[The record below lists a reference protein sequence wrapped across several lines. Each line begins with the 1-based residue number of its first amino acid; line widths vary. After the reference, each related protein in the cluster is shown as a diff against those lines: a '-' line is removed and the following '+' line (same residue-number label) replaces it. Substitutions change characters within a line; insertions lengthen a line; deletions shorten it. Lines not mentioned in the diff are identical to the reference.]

1 LNRACSLFAITST
14 IIAAAFFCAKSADG
28 AEAAPGKSAA
38 LSQRRMIVVVAD
50 RTGLSDWSDPA
61 LVNFRSLV
69 EKGSLGLMVTRTDS
83 YLSRGESRSAEV
95 ASFLTLN
102 AGLPAG
108 GNNNGRLAY
117 GMTGIYEGRPAAPL
131 YSHLT
136 GAPIPEDGIM
146 NLGIISL
153 LRMNQDGRWNALPGA
168 LGDALRSSGLR
179 TAAIGNSDR
188 FGVQERS
195 ASIIAM
201 DSKGFID
208 HGNVSAAM
216 VEIDL
221 FSATHYKTNYKAL
234 FDELDKTLEA
244 SHFIVVDLGDAARLG
259 RLRDMMSDA
268 AFIDANRRVLLDYD
282 AALGEISKKINP
294 ETTQLILISPT
305 PPANAAK
312 LKQTLTP
319 LLLYGAGVKA
329 GTALTSSS
337 TRRPGL
343 ARNTDFAPHVCGF
356 FGIEAPVEFIG
367 SPLSFADVGG
377 VFDFISEFHARN
389 SFVES
394 RFDLLK
400 GIVVWHLIVLVLGFL
415 TVLRLDKAGKFWRSA
430 MTAVILWTASMFFV
444 FLILGAFPQ
453 FSEAADFSVAFF
465 AGAGIVAALVW
476 LAPGAD
482 GKMMALSALYMVAL
496 LADQLTGASLI
507 KNSVLGYYPQ
517 MGARFYGVGN
527 EYMGIMIGA
536 PLAFFGL
543 LLDRAKSAQGFI
555 KWAMALVLA
564 VSAFVIGAPFIGAN
578 FGGLIS
584 SVFAFALMAMLA
596 WNLKL
601 SWKTVIAAG
610 LCVAALAGLALSAD
624 YLLSRDASH
633 VGSLVGRVVE
643 GGGPQEFFIVA
654 GRKLAVNFRLLRV
667 SFWSALFIG
676 SVAVAL
682 SAHYF
687 PAERVKS
694 LFSRQDFFRKAYLAA
709 LGGALAAFAAND
721 SGIVPGATTL
731 MLPTA
736 ALFIMLFNGESR
748 KDTKPRKRKS

>member
-1 LNRACSLFAITST
+1 
-14 IIAAAFFCAKSADG
+14 
-28 AEAAPGKSAA
+28 
-38 LSQRRMIVVVAD
+38 MIVVVAD
-50 RTGLSDWSDPA
+50 RTGLADWSDPA

-95 ASFLTLN
+95 ASFLTMN
-102 AGLPAG
+102 SGAPAG
-108 GNNNGRLAY
+108 GHNNGRLAY
-117 GMTGIYEGRPAAPL
+117 GMTGVYEGRPAAPL

-136 GAPIPEDGIM
+136 GAPMPEYGIM
-146 NLGIISL
+146 NLGVISL
-153 LRMNQDGRWNALPGA
+153 VRMNEDGRWNARPGA

-208 HGNVSAAM
+208 HGDVSAAM
-216 VEIDL
+216 VKIDL

-234 FDELDKTLEA
+234 FEEFDEGLVN
-244 SHFIVVDLGDAARLG
+244 SHLIVVDLGDAARLS

-268 AFIDANRRVLLDYD
+268 AFIEENRKILLEYD
-282 AALGEISKKINP
+282 AALGEISKRINP
-294 ETTQLILISPT
+294 QTTQLVLISPT

-343 ARNTDFAPHVCGF
+343 ARNTDFAPHVCEF

-367 SPLSFADVGG
+367 SPFSFAGVNDV
-377 VFDFISEFHARN
+377 FNFISDFHARN

-400 GIVVWHLIVLVLGFL
+400 GIIVWHLIVLALGFM
-415 TVLRLDKAGKFWRSA
+415 TALRLDKTGKFWRSA
-430 MTAVILWTASMFFV
+430 MTALILWTASMFFV

-453 FSEAADFSVAFF
+453 IDDAATFNIAFF
-465 AGAGIVAALVW
+465 GGAGVVAALVW

-482 GKMMALSALYMVAL
+482 GKMIALSALYMIAL
-496 LADQLTGASLI
+496 LADQLTGAALI

-543 LLDRAKSAQGFI
+543 LLDRAKSAQAYL

-564 VSAFVIGAPFIGAN
+564 ASAFVIGAPFIGAN

-584 SVFAFALMAMLA
+584 SVFAFSLMAMLA

-610 LCVAALAGLALSAD
+610 LCVAVLAGLALAAD
-624 YLLSRDASH
+624 YLLLRNASH
-633 VGSLVGRVVE
+633 VGSLVGRVLE

-654 GRKLAVNFRLLRV
+654 GRKLAVNLRLLRV
-667 SFWSALFIG
+667 SFWSALFLG

-694 LFSRQDFFRKAYLAA
+694 LFARQDFFRKAYLAA
-709 LGGALAAFAAND
+709 LGGALVAFAAND

-736 ALFIMLFNGESR
+736 GLFLLLFNSKSGKPKKAR
-748 KDTKPRKRKS
+748 KKKS